1 MRYLGAGLRSASLAI
16 AAMRREAARVGAGLR
31 WPVVAERY
39 LKVIHDL
46 LAHRM
51 AA

>member
-1 MRYLGAGLRSASLAI
+1 
-16 AAMRREAARVGAGLR
+16 VGADLR
-31 WPVVAERY
+31 WPVVAQRY

-46 LAHRM
+46 LADRV